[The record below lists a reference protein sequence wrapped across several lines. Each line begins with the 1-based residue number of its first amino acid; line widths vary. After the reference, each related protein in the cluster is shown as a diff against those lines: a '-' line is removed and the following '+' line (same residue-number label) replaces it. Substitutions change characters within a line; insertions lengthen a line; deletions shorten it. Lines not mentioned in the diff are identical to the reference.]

1 MAAISGSILNFS
13 GFKSSTAS
21 AVQFKPPFP
30 IRNDDMYR
38 FRKFHSGN
46 ALVSTRI
53 PNSPTL
59 YFRRRRCSRPTRVLS
74 AGRNYQLNQNDD
86 FWTEPFWLNPI
97 REAFWNTRSL
107 LLFLIE
113 QPGQLK
119 YIEWPSFQSTL
130 KTATLTLVL
139 VAMLI
144 VALSSVDSA
153 LSFLLAFFLRR
164 KA

>member
-1 MAAISGSILNFS
+1 MIHCTNSLSFWLRW
-13 GFKSSTAS
+13 STSS
-21 AVQFKPPFP
+21 AVQFKLPFP
-30 IRNDDMYR
+30 ICNDDLHR
-38 FRKFHSGN
+38 FRKFHSGT
-46 ALVSTRI
+46 ALVSTRQI
-53 PNSPTL
+53 PNLPTL
-59 YFRRRRCSRPTRVLS
+59 YFRGRRYSSPTRVLS

-86 FWTEPFWLNPI
+86 FRTEPFWLNPI

-107 LLFLIE
+107 LLFLVE

-144 VALSSVDSA
+144 VALSSLDSA
-153 LSFLLAFFLRR
+153 LSFLLAFLLRR

>member
-13 GFKSSTAS
+13 GFKSSTSS
-21 AVQFKPPFP
+21 AVQFKLPFP
-30 IRNDDMYR
+30 ICNDDMYR
-38 FRKFHSGN
+38 FRKFHSGT
-46 ALVSTRI
+46 ALISRKI
-53 PNSPTL
+53 PNLPTL
-59 YFRRRRCSRPTRVLS
+59 HFRRRCSCPTRVLS

-86 FWTEPFWLNPI
+86 FRTEPFWLNPI

-107 LLFLIE
+107 VLFLVE

-144 VALSSVDSA
+144 VTLSSVDSA
-153 LSFLLAFFLRR
+153 LSFLLAFLLRR

>member
-1 MAAISGSILNFS
+1 MATISGSILNFS

-30 IRNDDMYR
+30 IRNDDLHR
-38 FRKFHSGN
+38 FRKFHSGT
-46 ALVSTRI
+46 ALVSRRI
-53 PNSPTL
+53 PNLPTL
-59 YFRRRRCSRPTRVLS
+59 YFRRRCSCPTRVLF

-86 FWTEPFWLNPI
+86 FRTEPFWLNPI

-153 LSFLLAFFLRR
+153 LSFLLAFLLRR